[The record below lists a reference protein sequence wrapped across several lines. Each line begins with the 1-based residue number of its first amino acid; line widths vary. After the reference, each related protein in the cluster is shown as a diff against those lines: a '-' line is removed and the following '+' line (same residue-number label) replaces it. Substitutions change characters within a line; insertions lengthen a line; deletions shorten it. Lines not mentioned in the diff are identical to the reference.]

1 VHSLDIQTEIKKA
14 MKELSDN
21 PIKLFLAFYFV
32 FVVLMITIMTVVIST
47 YLSAGILFS
56 FNHFSNNNS
65 TPIDITTFVNQ
76 NSSNLISI
84 FTNSMLTTGLI
95 IFSALSV
102 FSAQRTLKQS
112 HKEQQIRDIEKRLE
126 LFYIPAE
133 NIMKVADE
141 YIKNTNTINFLK
153 INDYK
158 HRGYENQSM
167 STEERAVVFS
177 VEKLKEIE
185 QYRYLAKK
193 ETCRLFTKYLYE
205 EENNEIRTNLSKSIE
220 RDEKQYVKKLYELKQ
235 EE

>member
-1 VHSLDIQTEIKKA
+1 VHSLDIKTETKTALNKIIDDPLKA
-14 MKELSDN
+14 
-21 PIKLFLAFYFV
+21 FLPFV
-32 FVVLMITIMTVVIST
+32 LAAVLMITIIIVLISM

-56 FNHFSNNNS
+56 FNYFSNNNS

-76 NSSNLISI
+76 NSSNLIGI
-84 FTNSMLTTGLI
+84 FTNSLLTTGLI

-141 YIKNTNTINFLK
+141 FLK
-153 INDYK
+153 NPRGSTKLYEITKYK
-158 HRGYENQSM
+158 RPHTTLETTYEEYAIM
-167 STEERAVVFS
+167 YIVG
-177 VEKLKEIE
+177 KLKEIE
-185 QYRYLAKK
+185 QHRYLATK
-193 ETCRLFTKYLYE
+193 ETCRLFIKCVYE
-205 EENNEIRTNLSKSIE
+205 EENSENCNGLSKSIE
-220 RDEKQYVKKLYELKQ
+220 KDVKEYVKRLYELKQ